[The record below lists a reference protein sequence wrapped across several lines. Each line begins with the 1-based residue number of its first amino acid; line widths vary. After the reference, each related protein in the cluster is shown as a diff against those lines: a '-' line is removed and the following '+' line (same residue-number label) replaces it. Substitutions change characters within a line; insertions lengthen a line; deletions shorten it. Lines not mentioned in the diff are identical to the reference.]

1 MNSDHL
7 HQLESDLT
15 YFFSSHWA
23 SSLRIMADIE
33 ALGLVGHA
41 LHWLDMDDL
50 QSGFS
55 WIQLHSTTV
64 GLLPVSCADNCFARN
79 ENQRRREDLLQ
90 TCRGREKKDFQKKRY
105 LDFAQSKLQTSALR
119 FHHVYLSRLGL
130 CDHAPCLRPINSFPC
145 PCENAHT
152 KNKDVFGPGIIH
164 WTPYTPLSF
173 EGSGILSPGFFCF
186 PPKRFATS
194 WSSLFGCHHAFPGQG
209 ERTPNSTPKKPR
221 SDTGRAGVL

>member
-1 MNSDHL
+1 
-7 HQLESDLT
+7 
-15 YFFSSHWA
+15 
-23 SSLRIMADIE
+23 
-33 ALGLVGHA
+33 
-41 LHWLDMDDL
+41 MDDL
-50 QSGFS
+50 QSGTS

-64 GLLPVSCADNCFARN
+64 GLLPVSCADNCFATN

-90 TCRGREKKDFQKKRY
+90 TCRGREKKHFQKKRY

-130 CDHAPCLRPINSFPC
+130 CDHAPCLRSCQFLPC

-152 KNKDVFGPGIIH
+152 KNIDVFGPGIIH

-173 EGSGILSPGFFCF
+173 EGSGILSPGFF
-186 PPKRFATS
+186 FATPLND
-194 WSSLFGCHHAFPGQG
+194 SLPVGPPFLIVIMHSPAQG
-209 ERTPNSTPKKPR
+209 ERTPNSTPTKPR